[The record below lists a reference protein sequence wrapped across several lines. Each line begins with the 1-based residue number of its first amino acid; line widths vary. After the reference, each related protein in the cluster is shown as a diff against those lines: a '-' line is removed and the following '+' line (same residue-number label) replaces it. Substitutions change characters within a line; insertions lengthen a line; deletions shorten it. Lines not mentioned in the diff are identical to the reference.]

1 MKTLNPAKP
10 WASRDHFT
18 GSGYYTHNAEG
29 YVPKPESL
37 VVPSLPAPV
46 GEQRRTSRVYMFPG
60 TLMILILELIS
71 RQG

>member
-10 WASRDHFT
+10 WAPRDHFT

-29 YVPKPESL
+29 YVPKLESL
-37 VVPSLPAPV
+37 VLPSLPPPV
-46 GEQRRTSRVYMFPG
+46 GEQRRTSRVYMFLG
-60 TLMILILELIS
+60 TLMILVLELIS